1 MLCVGKLYRDGYNI
15 CNIFELKII
24 IISVMVFSS
33 PKWMNRAIYGVLM
46 VERLIN
52 IFGRWLIYIAI
63 YIRSEY

>member
-1 MLCVGKLYRDGYNI
+1 MCRQAMFYHGYNI

-33 PKWMNRAIYGVLM
+33 PKWMNRAIYGVLI
-46 VERLIN
+46 VEQMIN
-52 IFGRWLIYIAI
+52 ICGRWLIYIVI